1 MDYFNARIIGGQG
14 PKGAESYLLKKKS
27 VVMQENV
34 VTTQVVILLSKN
46 TMYDK
51 VLMA

>member
-14 PKGAESYLLKKKS
+14 PKGAECYLLKKKS
-27 VVMQENV
+27 VLMQENV